1 MTSCEIIN
9 YDRVAKSLVE
19 FRRSSMLLI
28 IRVLGWF
35 IILTLYWAMDWLN
48 FLQAL
53 KTALLGSLSILALSA
68 WTLRDG
74 REGRV
79 GRSLNLLVVFL
90 FLAISG
96 FHSFLRDVFGV
107 AQDDLI
113 VVEALFNTN
122 PGETTEFIIQNFWPL
137 GKHLLV
143 AILFAVFYWFLMGWR
158 PALFR
163 RSSRTVHVNESG
175 SGRFIRI
182 PAVIFTGLLVLAH
195 LNPTMRKE
203 NPLLY
208 FPIRHAKWERYVE
221 NTRALQEKI
230 SAAVTKDSS
239 LATMR
244 YTGSGSRTVVFL
256 IGESV
261 TLLNLSMYG
270 YSRETTPEL
279 ESLGPRLLKF
289 TDVITTLGSTVG
301 DIRLMIGPATRE
313 RPDLYAVKPDILTM
327 ASNAGYKTFWIT
339 NHSTDMAGA
348 LSIIADHADVTIN
361 VNRGGSRGEGSHD
374 EVILPEFGKALDDP
388 EPRKFIILH
397 LLQAHPAFYFRYPES
412 FARYNNGDDEVARAL
427 RADGRSLRARK
438 MRNYYD
444 NAMLYSDHILK
455 ATIDLCEARTDQSI
469 AWLYAPDHGEDVAHY
484 SNFVG
489 HNNRVPAMFEI
500 PLLFWRSDQFSLQ
513 LENAQNMED
522 RPYQTDLVDHTLLGL
537 MGIEGDYYDPSHNI
551 LSPDFE
557 PSPRFI
563 GEKPYP

>member
-1 MTSCEIIN
+1 
-9 YDRVAKSLVE
+9 
-19 FRRSSMLLI
+19 MLLL

-35 IILTLYWAMDWLN
+35 LILALYWAMGWLN

-53 KTALLGSLSILALSA
+53 KSALVGSLSILALSA
-68 WTLRDG
+68 WTLRG
-74 REGRV
+74 GQESRV

-90 FLAISG
+90 FLIICG

-122 PGETTEFIIQNFWPL
+122 TGETSEFIIQHIWPL

-143 AILFAVFYWFLMGWR
+143 VILASVFYWILMGWR
-158 PALFR
+158 PVLFR
-163 RSSRTVHVNESG
+163 RSSRTLHSKDSG
-175 SGRFIRI
+175 RGRFIRI

-208 FPIRHAKWERYVE
+208 FPIRHAKWERNVE

-230 SAAVTKDSS
+230 TVAAMTDSS

-244 YTGSGSRTVVFL
+244 YTGSGSRTVLFL

-261 TLLNLSMYG
+261 TRLNWSMYG
-270 YSRETTPEL
+270 YSRRTTPEL
-279 ESLGPRLLKF
+279 ESLGSRMLRF
-289 TDVITTLGSTVG
+289 TDVVTTLGSTVG
-301 DIRLMIGPATRE
+301 DIRLMIGPATKE
-313 RPDLYAVKPDILTM
+313 HPDLYTVKPDIL
-327 ASNAGYKTFWIT
+327 AIARRSGYKTFWIT

-348 LSIIADHADVTIN
+348 LSIIADHADVTVN
-361 VNRGGSRGEGSHD
+361 VNQGGSRGEGSYD
-374 EVILPEFGKALDDP
+374 QIILPEVEKALDDP
-388 EPRKFIILH
+388 APRKFIILH

-412 FARYNNGDDEVARAL
+412 FARFNDVEDEVAKDLKAK
-427 RADGRSLRARK
+427 GRSLRARK

-500 PLLFWRSDQFSLQ
+500 PLLFWRSDRFPLDLSDEGSL
-513 LENAQNMED
+513 LS

-537 MGIEGDYYDPSHNI
+537 MGIEGDYYNPSHDI

-557 PSPRFI
+557 PAPRTTA
-563 GEKPYP
+563 GKPYPDEKSGK

>member
-1 MTSCEIIN
+1 
-9 YDRVAKSLVE
+9 
-19 FRRSSMLLI
+19 MLLF

-35 IILTLYWAMDWLN
+35 LILTLYWAMDWLN

-53 KTALLGSLSILALSA
+53 KSALLGSLSILALSA

-74 REGRV
+74 RESGV

-90 FLAISG
+90 FLVISG

-107 AQDDLI
+107 AQNDLI

-122 PGETTEFIIQNFWPL
+122 TGETSEFIIQNFWSL
-137 GKHLLV
+137 GKHLLI
-143 AILFAVFYWFLMGWR
+143 AILFAAFYWFLMGWR

-163 RSSRTVHVNESG
+163 RFSRAGHLNEH
-175 SGRFIRI
+175 GRGRIITI

-208 FPIRHAKWERYVE
+208 FPIRYAKWERYVE
-221 NTRALQEKI
+221 NTRSLQEKI
-230 SAAVTKDSS
+230 TAAETKDSS

-261 TLLNLSMYG
+261 TRLNWSMYG
-270 YSRETTPEL
+270 YSRKTTPEL
-279 ESLGPRLLKF
+279 ESLGPRVLRF

-301 DIRLMIGPATRE
+301 DIRLMLGPATRE
-313 RPDLYAVKPDILTM
+313 RPELYSVKPDILTI
-327 ASNAGYKTFWIT
+327 ASKAGYKTFWIT
-339 NHSTDMAGA
+339 NHSTDMAGS
-348 LSIIADHADVTIN
+348 LSIIADHADVTVN
-361 VNRGGSRGEGSHD
+361 VNLGGSRGEGSHD
-374 EVILPEFGKALDDP
+374 EVILPEFTKALDDP
-388 EPRKFIILH
+388 APRKFVILH

-412 FARYNNGDDEVARAL
+412 FARFNDVDDEVAGTL

-455 ATIDLCEARTDQSI
+455 ATIDLSAARTDQSI

-500 PLLFWRSDQFSLQ
+500 PFLLWRSDRFSLD
-513 LENAQNMED
+513 LPEKGSLLT

-537 MGIEGDYYDPSHNI
+537 MGVEGDYYDPASDL

-557 PSPRFI
+557 PAPRFAA
-563 GEKPYP
+563 GRPYPFE

>member
-1 MTSCEIIN
+1 MP
-9 YDRVAKSLVE
+9 L
-19 FRRSSMLLI
+19 F
-28 IRVLGWF
+28 IRALGWF
-35 IILTLYWAMDWLN
+35 LILTLYWAMGWLN
-48 FLQAL
+48 FLQAI
-53 KTALLGSLSILALSA
+53 KSALVGSLSILAVSA

-74 REGRV
+74 QESRIGRL
-79 GRSLNLLVVFL
+79 LNLLVAFL
-90 FLAISG
+90 FLVICG

-122 PGETTEFIIQNFWPL
+122 TGETSEFIIQHFWPL

-143 AILFAVFYWFLMGWR
+143 VILASVFYWILMGWR
-158 PALFR
+158 PVLFR
-163 RSSRTVHVNESG
+163 RSFRAVHSNDNDR
-175 SGRFIRI
+175 GRFIRI
-182 PAVIFTGLLVLAH
+182 PAVIFTGLLVMAH

-230 SAAVTKDSS
+230 TDAVTKDSS

-244 YTGSGSRTVVFL
+244 YTGSGSRTVFFL

-261 TLLNLSMYG
+261 TRLNWSMYG
-270 YSRETTPEL
+270 YSRQTTSEL
-279 ESLGPRLLKF
+279 ESLGPRLFTF

-301 DIRLMIGPATRE
+301 DIRLMMGPATRE
-313 RPDLYAVKPDILTM
+313 RPDLYTVKPDILTI
-327 ASNAGYKTFWIT
+327 ARSAGYKTFWIT

-348 LSIIADHADVTIN
+348 LSIIVDHADVTIN
-361 VNRGGSRGEGSHD
+361 VNQGGSRGEGSHD
-374 EVILPEFGKALDDP
+374 QVIFPELEKALDDP
-388 EPRKFIILH
+388 APRKFVILH

-412 FARYNNGDDEVARAL
+412 FARFNDADDEVARTL
-427 RADGRSLRARK
+427 RTEGRSLRARK

-444 NAMLYSDHILK
+444 NAMLYSDYILK
-455 ATIDLCEARTDQSI
+455 ATIDLCEARVDQSI

-500 PLLFWRSDQFSLQ
+500 PLLFWKSDRFPLDLPDRGSL
-513 LENAQNMED
+513 LT

-537 MGIEGDYYDPSHNI
+537 MGVEGDYYDPSHDI

-557 PSPRFI
+557 PAPRFAA
-563 GEKPYP
+563 GKPYP

>member
-1 MTSCEIIN
+1 
-9 YDRVAKSLVE
+9 
-19 FRRSSMLLI
+19 MLLL

-35 IILTLYWAMDWLN
+35 LILTLYWAMDWLN

-53 KTALLGSLSILALSA
+53 KAALLGSLSILALSA
-68 WTLRDG
+68 WTLKKG
-74 REGRV
+74 QESRV

-90 FLAISG
+90 FLIICG

-107 AQDDLI
+107 AQNDLI

-122 PGETTEFIIQNFWPL
+122 AGETSEFILQNFWSL
-137 GKHLLV
+137 GKHLIV
-143 AILFAVFYWFLMGWR
+143 AILAAAFYWFLMGWR
-158 PALFR
+158 PVLFR
-163 RSSRTVHVNESG
+163 RSSRAAHLNDSG
-175 SGRFIRI
+175 RGRFIRI
-182 PAVIFTGLLVLAH
+182 PAVIFTGLLLLAH

-208 FPIRHAKWERYVE
+208 FPIRYAKWERYVE

-230 SAAVTKDSS
+230 TASVTMDSA

-244 YTGSGSRTVVFL
+244 YAESGSRTVVFL

-261 TLLNLSMYG
+261 TRLNWSMYG
-270 YSRETTPEL
+270 YSRQTTPEL
-279 ESLGPRLLKF
+279 ESLGPRLLRF
-289 TDVITTLGSTVG
+289 SDVITTLGSTVG

-313 RPDLYAVKPDILTM
+313 HPDLYTEKPDILTIVR
-327 ASNAGYKTFWIT
+327 SAGYKTFWIT

-374 EVILPEFGKALDDP
+374 NMILPELEKALDDP
-388 EPRKFIILH
+388 APRKFVILH

-412 FARYNNGDDEVARAL
+412 FARFNDVEDEVAKDLKAK
-427 RADGRSLRARK
+427 GRSLRARK

-489 HNNRVPAMFEI
+489 HNNRVAAMFEI
-500 PLLFWRSDQFSLQ
+500 PLLFWKSDRFPLDLTDEESL
-513 LENAQNMED
+513 LT

-537 MGIEGDYYDPSHNI
+537 MGIEGDYYDPSHDI
-551 LSPDFE
+551 LSLDFKPE
-557 PSPRFI
+557 SRFTA
-563 GEKPYP
+563 GKPYP

>member
-1 MTSCEIIN
+1 
-9 YDRVAKSLVE
+9 
-19 FRRSSMLLI
+19 MLLF
-28 IRVLGWF
+28 IRAMGWVL
-35 IILTLYWAMDWLN
+35 IVTLYWAMGWLN

-53 KTALLGSLSILALSA
+53 KTALLGSLFILALSA

-74 REGRV
+74 RESGV

-90 FLAISG
+90 FLVING

-107 AQDDLI
+107 AQNDLI

-122 PGETTEFIIQNFWPL
+122 TGESSEFIIQNIWSL

-143 AILFAVFYWFLMGWR
+143 AILVVAFYWFLMGWR
-158 PALFR
+158 PVFLR
-163 RSSRTVHVNESG
+163 RSSRAVDLNAR
-175 SGRFIRI
+175 GRDRIIRI
-182 PAVIFTGLLVLAH
+182 PAVILTGLLLLVH

-208 FPIRHAKWERYVE
+208 FPIRYAKWERTVE

-230 SAAVTKDSS
+230 TAAVTTDSS
-239 LATMR
+239 LATMK

-261 TLLNLSMYG
+261 SRLNWSMYG
-270 YSRETTPEL
+270 YSRQTTPEL
-279 ESLGPRLLKF
+279 ESLGPRVLKF
-289 TDVITTLGSTVG
+289 TDVITTFGSTVG

-327 ASNAGYKTFWIT
+327 ARNAGYKVFWIT

-348 LSIIADHADVTIN
+348 LSIIADHADVTVN
-361 VNRGGSRGEGSHD
+361 VNLGGSRGEGSHD
-374 EVILPEFGKALDDP
+374 EVILPELMKALDDP
-388 EPRKFIILH
+388 SPRKFVILH

-412 FARYNNGDDEVARAL
+412 FARFNNGDDEVARTLKAK
-427 RADGRSLRARK
+427 GRSLRARK

-444 NAMLYSDHILK
+444 NAMLYSDHVLK
-455 ATIDLCEARTDQSI
+455 ATIDLCEARTDQAI
-469 AWLYAPDHGEDVAHY
+469 AWLYTPDHGEDVAHY

-500 PLLFWRSDQFSLQ
+500 PLLLWRSDGFPRLLPEASN
-513 LENAQNMED
+513 LES
-522 RPYQTDLVDHTLLGL
+522 RPYQTDLMDHTLLGL
-537 MGIEGDYYDPSHNI
+537 MGIEGDYYDPAGDI

-557 PSPRFI
+557 PAPRFVA
-563 GEKPYP
+563 GKPYP

>member
-1 MTSCEIIN
+1 
-9 YDRVAKSLVE
+9 
-19 FRRSSMLLI
+19 MLLI

-35 IILTLYWAMDWLN
+35 LILTLYWAMDWLN

-53 KTALLGSLSILALSA
+53 KTAFLGSLSILAVSA
-68 WTLRDG
+68 WTIRDG
-74 REGRV
+74 QESRIGS
-79 GRSLNLLVVFL
+79 SLNLLVVFL
-90 FLAISG
+90 FLVISG

-107 AQDDLI
+107 AQNDFI
-113 VVEALFNTN
+113 VVEALFNAN
-122 PGETTEFIIQNFWPL
+122 SGEASEFILQNYWSM

-143 AILFAVFYWFLMGWR
+143 AILASSFYWFLMGWR
-158 PALFR
+158 PALLR
-163 RSSRTVHVNESG
+163 RSSRTLHSKANKG
-175 SGRFIRI
+175 SRIFRI
-182 PAVIFTGLLVLAH
+182 PAIIFTGLLVLVH

-208 FPIRHAKWERYVE
+208 FPIRHARWERKIA

-230 SAAVTKDSS
+230 TAAVSGDSS

-244 YTGSGSRTVVFL
+244 YTGSGPRTVIFL

-261 TLLNLSMYG
+261 TRLNWSMYG
-270 YSRETTPEL
+270 YSRQTTPEL
-279 ESLGPRLLKF
+279 ESLGPRVLKF

-301 DIRLMIGPATRE
+301 DIRLMVGPATRE
-313 RPDLYAVKPDILTM
+313 RPDLYAVKPDILTI
-327 ASNAGYKTFWIT
+327 ARTTGYKTFWIT

-348 LSIIADHADVTIN
+348 LSIIAEHADVVVN

-374 EVILPEFGKALDDP
+374 ELILPELGKILDDP
-388 EPRKFIILH
+388 ALRKFVVLH
-397 LLQAHPAFYFRYPES
+397 LLQAHPAFYFRYPAS
-412 FARYNNGDDEVARAL
+412 FARFNEKDDEIARTL

-455 ATIDLCEARTDQSI
+455 ATIDLCEARKDQSI

-500 PLLFWRSDQFSLQ
+500 PLLFWMSDRYPLELPDESSL
-513 LENAQNMED
+513 LT
-522 RPYQTDLVDHTLLGL
+522 RPYQTDLIDHTLLGL
-537 MGIEGDYYDPSHNI
+537 MGIEGDYYNSSHNI
-551 LSPDFE
+551 LSMDFE
-557 PSPRFI
+557 PTPRFAA
-563 GEKPYP
+563 GRPYP